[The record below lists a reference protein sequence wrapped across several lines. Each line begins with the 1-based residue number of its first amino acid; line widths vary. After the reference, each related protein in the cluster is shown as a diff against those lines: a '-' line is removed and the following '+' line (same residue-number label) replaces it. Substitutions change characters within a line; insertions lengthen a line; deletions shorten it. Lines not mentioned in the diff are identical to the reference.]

1 MEGEGAQGIG
11 ELIMY
16 NTSLASIDL
25 RGNNFGD
32 LGAVIIANS
41 LKQHEN
47 ENLVELDMGYNEI
60 KDDGACALAQVFPS
74 TEVMGMWL

>member
-1 MEGEGAQGIG
+1 MDSLKLGWCKLEEQGAKAIAD
-11 ELIMY
+11 LIMY

-32 LGAVIIANS
+32 YGAILIANS

-47 ENLVELDMGYNEI
+47 THLVELDMGYNEI
-60 KDDGACALAQVFPS
+60 KDDGACALAQA
-74 TEVMGMWL
+74 